1 MREKSPLRAVY
12 PGTFDPFTMGHL
24 DVARRAA
31 AVFDELIVAVCANS
45 GKQSLF
51 DLSERV
57 EMAAAACADLRNVT
71 VESFDGLVVEFAR
84 ARGARV
90 LVKGLRAGSD
100 FERERQQA
108 MMNRQLAPD
117 IETLVILT
125 DPAYAFLSSSL
136 IKEVCGL
143 GGDVSA
149 YVPEIVLQRLLGR
162 LRSGRD
168 LK

>member
-1 MREKSPLRAVY
+1 MCEKSVLRAVY

-31 AVFDELIVAVCANS
+31 AIFDELIVAVCADS
-45 GKQSLF
+45 GKQLLF

-57 EMAAAACADLRNVT
+57 QMAAAACAGLENVI
-71 VESFDGLVVEFAR
+71 VEGFHGLVVDFAR

-90 LVKGLRAGSD
+90 LVKGLRASSD

-117 IETLVILT
+117 IETLVLLT

-149 YVPEIVLQRLLGR
+149 YVPDVVLEPLLRR

>member
-1 MREKSPLRAVY
+1 MCEKPPLRAVY
-12 PGTFDPFTMGHL
+12 PGTFDPFTIGHL

-31 AVFDELIVAVCANS
+31 AVFDELIVAVCADS
-45 GKQSLF
+45 GKQLLF
-51 DLSERV
+51 DLAERV
-57 EMAAAACADLRNVT
+57 EMATAACADLQNVT

-84 ARGARV
+84 ARGAKV

-108 MMNRQLAPD
+108 MMNRKLAPD
-117 IETLVILT
+117 IETVLILT

-136 IKEVCGL
+136 VKEVCGL

-149 YVPEIVLQRLLGR
+149 YVPDVVLPRLLRR

-168 LK
+168 HK